1 MFKRYSEIRALYK
14 ELKII
19 YENRNAE
26 KKKFPRFAKGHY
38 FGKEYNSKVLATCSQ
53 TCRTPSQIGFRGG
66 IDFYDASMKAE
77 KKINEIHIIH
87 FALSI

>member
-19 YENRNAE
+19 YENRSAA

-38 FGKEYNSKVLATCSQ
+38 FGEKLFLILMLFLIIFNLYNSWILA
-53 TCRTPSQIGFRGG
+53 
-66 IDFYDASMKAE
+66 ASSKN
-77 KKINEIHIIH
+77 IQH
-87 FALSI
+87 FMLF